1 MTVTGTNEAGST
13 VTLNGNAVVADTA
26 TTWHYVLSGAA
37 IDGFGQGAETLTA
50 VATDAAGNS
59 TSSTHAISVDTV
71 APTAAVINAVAT
83 DDVINLAERNA
94 TVTVTGTNEAGSTV
108 TLNGNAVVAD
118 TATTWHYVLSGAAI
132 DGFGQGAET
141 LTAVATDAA
150 GNSTSSTHAISVDTV
165 APTAA
170 AINAVATDDVI
181 NLAERNATVTV
192 TGTNEAGS
200 TVTLNADHRQG
211 VRGPSSLHPRPSRP

>member
-1 MTVTGTNEAGST
+1 MAPI
-13 VTLNGNAVVADTA
+13 AVSISATDTA
-26 TTWHYVLSGAA
+26 GNTATGAP
-37 IDGFGQGAETLTA
+37 DTLTLDTLA
-50 VATDAAGNS
+50 PAAP
-59 TSSTHAISVDTV
+59 A
-71 APTAAVINAVAT
+71 INAVAT

-165 APTAA
+165 PPRRLSSTRLPPT
-170 AINAVATDDVI
+170 TSSTSP
-181 NLAERNATVTV
+181 NATP
-192 TGTNEAGS
+192 
-200 TVTLNADHRQG
+200 Q
-211 VRGPSSLHPRPSRP
+211 